1 MGKRVSLAELA
12 HGVATRATIPVS
24 FAEEFVGAFF
34 SVIEENLI
42 LDKLVKVK
50 GLGTFKLVDVEARES
65 VHVGTGE
72 RILLSGHTK
81 VSFTPDPV
89 IRDAINRPFAD
100 FETVILSDETPTAL
114 MEAVDDETVETAVV
128 QPIQEETPVIS
139 AVEDQMEHQQADEQQ
154 PEVVVEEPVTDE
166 EILPD
171 PVAEESS
178 QQVASLADVPQEA
191 PKVDEAGQEDAVTQA
206 PVDDEPAQEEPVA
219 AEPSIEETV
228 QEEATMENVPV
239 EDNQSEPEPE
249 EVAPAAQPLMQDED
263 EYDDND
269 MDYIDSES
277 NSDMRRNI
285 ILSILSALL
294 CMFIGYAI
302 CYYFRPF
309 ELPTF
314 TPEPQLEDAQQAE
327 VVDDKDGTAP
337 VKPSKDAASTTAKEE
352 TKEAPAAVSA
362 AADYPQVEGG
372 EYAIVGVLANDT
384 MKVGKMLTKMAI
396 QYYGN
401 KDLYV
406 YICAMNHI
414 DNPDVVPLNKPLLIP
429 KLEKK

>member
-1 MGKRVSLAELA
+1 MGKRISLAELA

-100 FETVILSDETPTAL
+100 FETVILSDDTPIAL
-114 MEAVDDETVETAVV
+114 METVDDDTVETAIVTPV
-128 QPIQEETPVIS
+128 PEETPVTPETEEPTTS
-139 AVEDQMEHQQADEQQ
+139 PQEEEQ
-154 PEVVVEEPVTDE
+154 PSEEVVVQPVEEIPTEPEPAEEPLQE
-166 EILPD
+166 
-171 PVAEESS
+171 VA
-178 QQVASLADVPQEA
+178 QLVDVPQE
-191 PKVDEAGQEDAVTQA
+191 
-206 PVDDEPAQEEPVA
+206 EPTIEKNLQEEPVA
-219 AEPSIEETV
+219 EEPIVEEKAEEAPAVEEPVAEETIQEAAPTDVASEEDV
-228 QEEATMENVPV
+228 Q
-239 EDNQSEPEPE
+239 PEPLTE
-249 EVAPAAQPLMQDED
+249 DVQPASQSLMQEED

-269 MDYIDSES
+269 DDYIDFES

-285 ILSILSALL
+285 ILSILGALL

-309 ELPTF
+309 NLPTF
-314 TPEPQLEDAQQAE
+314 SPKPQLEDAQQAE
-327 VVDDKDGTAP
+327 VIDDKPVTASS
-337 VKPSKDAASTTAKEE
+337 KPSNDAPAVKEE
-352 TKEAPAAVSA
+352 TVEAPAADLSA
-362 AADYPQVEGG
+362 AADYPQIEGG